1 MNLETLLACLGW
13 SWADDMFLAFT
24 YFSSITSV
32 LFGVMDSIG
41 PAGHPDD
48 RADQRSKE
56 ARNATGTELWEV
68 MVRGFVPA
76 GNSPAQPGF
85 ILSWIQ
91 SESTLESSVVNFDT
105 T

>member
-1 MNLETLLACLGW
+1 
-13 SWADDMFLAFT
+13 
-24 YFSSITSV
+24 
-32 LFGVMDSIG
+32 MDSIG

-105 T
+105 TWFDLIQLAPLDPIVVLVLPE